1 MTQAHQTARDPAA
14 VAGLQSRL
22 GLIGMDDSDRARLR
36 AMRPMVE
43 EQARAALRDYFRHLE
58 TQPETTRLFSS
69 PRQIDR
75 LQELEAAHWS
85 ILADGRFDTLYADR
99 SVILGDVRQ
108 RIGLEPG
115 WSIGGYS
122 LVLESVIRK
131 LAFNKTG
138 RFALFSRSRDRA
150 EFAENVIAAVK
161 AVLLDIDI
169 QFSHRLREEI
179 RLRDEA
185 HSNELEEAHARVAES
200 FGRVVDAL
208 ASGDLDRR
216 VDKLEAG
223 VHADLADRFNAMIDH
238 LTSMLD
244 ASGASVEEAVTTL
257 GELSR
262 DAAGVRSELGETAGE
277 LAAGRDR
284 LTDIAKQIRIAAD
297 GARTAEEVIAVARQS
312 AEQSDRVVARAIDAM
327 AGVETSAEEIGKII
341 GVIDEIAFQTNL
353 LALNAGIEAARAG
366 DAGRGF
372 AVVAS
377 EVRALAQRSAGAAS
391 EIKEL
396 VAGTKT
402 QVGRGVELVGDTRS
416 VISDLVA
423 QVERINDAVSGV
435 GASGLAHADEIE
447 STAGDIAGA
456 GERIGNGSR
465 RADRVSEGASDLG
478 TVIAELGARIR
489 ACRSCG
495 EFGDIEIRGRRLAG

>member
-1 MTQAHQTARDPAA
+1 VTQAHQTARDPAA
-14 VAGLQSRL
+14 FAGLQSRL
-22 GLIGMDDSDRARLR
+22 GLVGMDDSDRARLR

-43 EQARAALRDYFRHLE
+43 AEARTALADYFRDLE
-58 TQPETTRLFSS
+58 NQPETSRLFTSS
-69 PRQIDR
+69 KQVDR
-75 LQELEAAHWS
+75 LQELEIAHWS
-85 ILADGRFDTLYADR
+85 ILADGRFDTLYTDR
-99 SVILGDVRQ
+99 SVILADVRR
-108 RIGLEPG
+108 RIGLETG

-131 LAFNKTG
+131 LSETRTG
-138 RFALFSRSRDRA
+138 RFDLFTGRRDRA

-179 RLRDEA
+179 RERDET
-185 HSNELEEAHARVAES
+185 HVRDLEEAHARVAES
-200 FGRVVDAL
+200 FGAVVNAL

-216 VDKLEAG
+216 VDPREAG
-223 VHADLADRFNAMIDH
+223 VHSDLAERFNAMIDH

-244 ASGASVEEAVTTL
+244 SSGEGVSGAVVTL
-257 GELSR
+257 NDLSR
-262 DAAGVRSELGETAGE
+262 DASDVRSELADTAGD
-277 LAAGRDR
+277 LAVGRDR
-284 LTDIAKQIRIAAD
+284 LTDIARQIRVSAD
-297 GARTAEEVIAVARQS
+297 SAKTAEEVIAVARAS

-366 DAGRGF
+366 EAGRGF

-391 EIKEL
+391 EIKSL
-396 VAGTKT
+396 VAGTKK
-402 QVGRGVELVGDTRS
+402 QVGHGVELVGDTRT

-435 GASGLAHADEIE
+435 GTSGLAHASEIE
-447 STAGDIAGA
+447 GTAREIGSA
-456 GERIGNGSR
+456 GERIGIGSK
-465 RADRVSEGASDLG
+465 RAEAVSEGASDLG
-478 TVIAELGARIR
+478 MIIAELGARIR
-489 ACRSCG
+489 SCRTFDDVQIG
-495 EFGDIEIRGRRLAG
+495 ARRMAG